1 MQWHR
6 DCCYDFFL
14 VNMVDLFRQ
23 MLFSA
28 ETIKVSQ
35 ARISVDLLTLQS
47 SNVTAL
53 TFAAL
58 FLFLRGILNGS
69 SGSCILENNQISV
82 CSK

>member
-1 MQWHR
+1 
-6 DCCYDFFL
+6 
-14 VNMVDLFRQ
+14 MVDLFRQ

-35 ARISVDLLTLQS
+35 ACISVDLLTLQS